1 MNMDSVQ
8 DAFRAAVS
16 KTIRLQPEGIDRY
29 LVYTPFHFDDG
40 DHFVIVLRKDE
51 TDNWVIT
58 DEGHTYMHMSYT
70 MKSSNLRKGT
80 RNKFIEKALDKY
92 GVQSRDGQLSS
103 RIFEVADAGNI
114 LYGFIQCLT
123 SITNVSYL
131 SRGESVSTFMEDFET
146 FLEAAI
152 PGQREFE
159 FRYRDAEHDPD
170 GKYVVDCRINGK
182 GIPMHVYAI
191 SHDGKCRDTTINIL
205 QFRNWGAPFFALA
218 IFENQEKISRGVLA
232 RFTDVCDRQFSSLN
246 ANQENIRGFLER
258 HIR

>member
-1 MNMDSVQ
+1 MNMDSIQ
-8 DAFRAAVS
+8 DAFRATVA
-16 KTIRLQPEGIDRY
+16 KTIRLQPEGVDRY

-58 DEGHTYMHMSYT
+58 DEGHTCMHMSYT
-70 MKSSNLRKGT
+70 MKPSNLKRGT
-80 RNKFIEKALDKY
+80 RNKFIEKALGKY

-114 LYGFIQCLT
+114 LYDFIQCLT
-123 SITNVSYL
+123 SITHVSCL
-131 SRGESVSTFMEDFET
+131 SRERVVSAFMEDFKT
-146 FLEAAI
+146 FLETAI
-152 PGQREFE
+152 PKRRGLE

-182 GIPMHVYAI
+182 GAPIHVYAI
-191 SHDGKCRDTTINIL
+191 NHDGKCRDTTINIL
-205 QFRNWGAPFFALA
+205 QFRNWKAPFFSLA
-218 IFENQEKISRGVLA
+218 IFENQEKISRSVLA
-232 RFTDVCDRQFSSLN
+232 RFTDVCDRQFSNLN